1 MSPDMLKERV
11 ASFQDQELAP
21 CGHAAG
27 EGAGGR
33 GDARRRR
40 AVPPQGGAG
49 RRRAPWVAGGAV
61 NPDLAPHH
69 PRGEGAVFALFVA
82 AMVGYA
88 MLVIYVFGGLLT
100 RAG

>member
-1 MSPDMLKERV
+1 MVAVTAERFAAEFDAARDALEAPLV
-11 ASFQDQELAP
+11 ELNPPTPAKT
-21 CGHAAG
+21 
-27 EGAGGR
+27 
-33 GDARRRR
+33 RR
-40 AVPPQGGAG
+40 
-49 RRRAPWVAGGAV
+49 AGGAV